1 LIISIKLFLFFKD
14 KKVFCLSIV
23 LLGFILNPN
32 AQFKHALDTIRYDL
46 NKKKSFFLS
55 LDGKRSFIN
64 SVPQNFFGLQAG
76 YTFNKRTNIFVGL
89 YSTYYDRPYILENLT
104 SKSGRLDS
112 NTVFGLNG
120 LTYFNCGMEYYFYH
134 QKKWRLALPISVGIG
149 SALEKKYTQSNIII
163 DRQNFTMPVEIAFYA
178 TYKLK
183 WWVWLGA
190 GVGTRVNVFAARYSA
205 PFYSY
210 GVNIRFGEIYKRS
223 LKVVTKKNLR

>member
-1 LIISIKLFLFFKD
+1 MCIFLK
-14 KKVFCLSIV
+14 S
-23 LLGFILNPN
+23 N

-55 LDGKRSFIN
+55 LDGKKSFIN
-64 SVPQNFFGLQAG
+64 SVPQNFFGLQVG
-76 YTFNKRTNIFVGL
+76 YTFNKRTNVFVGL
-89 YSTYYDRPYILENLT
+89 YSTYYDRAYIKDNPT
-104 SKSGRLDS
+104 SKDGRIDS
-112 NTVFGLNG
+112 NTIFGLNG
-120 LTYFNCGMEYYFYH
+120 LTYLNCGMEYYFYH
-134 QKKWRLALPISVGIG
+134 KNKWRLALPASIGIG
-149 SALEKKYTQSNIII
+149 SALEKNYTKNKIIT
-163 DRQNFTMPVEIAFYA
+163 DRHNFTMPVEIVFYA

-223 LKVVTKKNLR
+223 VKLVKKKNSR